1 MMQDP
6 NLSAL
11 MRALADPTRRALQER
26 IACVDEITVVDLMAG
41 SGVTQGAV
49 SHHLKALREAGLSSQ
64 RTAVGPTGPGFAGS

>member
-11 MRALADPTRRALQER
+11 MRALVDPTPALQER

-49 SHHLKALREAGLSSQ
+49 SQHLKALREAGLSSQ
-64 RTAVGPTGPGFAGS
+64 RTAVGPNGPGFTGP